1 MDKHAEAQAAA
12 AQASQRDTTRLQLP
26 AYTSS
31 STSSLARELVEH
43 TFKLDD
49 SRGRPWIWLTVKSR
63 AKDRKTWPL
72 YYERD
77 IIHGTVAV
85 DFEKTDGAKGVTV
98 AVRPVLQWR
107 HTS

>member
-1 MDKHAEAQAAA
+1 MDKHVEAQAAA
-12 AQASQRDTTRLQLP
+12 RASQRDTATLQLP
-26 AYTSS
+26 AYTS

-49 SRGRPWIWLTVKSR
+49 SRGRPWVWLTVKSR
-63 AKDRKTWPL
+63 AKDKKTWPL

-98 AVRPVLQWR
+98 AVRAVLQSR
-107 HTS
+107 RAS